1 MKIKFKRLD
10 YQEKCLNQILG
21 VFKGIYLKEPENDAQ
36 RISNPVFEIGEIK
49 DLLLENIE
57 NCYGIGKIKDTF
69 LNFSQANSYLL
80 YAQNGVFKTSFA
92 KSLTDL
98 INNKMPKDN
107 FYPNRESKI
116 EIEFNGN
123 KISKENVAV
132 FHSYDEKFSSEDS
145 VTNFMAKS
153 ELKQRYDN
161 ILSELEKEKKALLKS
176 LKSGFD
182 SVFDYEKE
190 IKTIFKNKSFYE
202 ILDNH
207 LTDIENSEEHYSFKY
222 HDIFDKLGK
231 VKDFVNEN
239 RGLIEQ
245 YFNKY
250 KELLSLSKVFK
261 HTEIGDFGTN
271 HANDL
276 KKALENDRF
285 FKANHSLMIA
295 GEEIKDYNKLSEIFE
310 EEKNKILNNESLKNS
325 FANIEKVINANKE
338 LRAFKDAISG
348 DNTLLIELLDYDSF
362 REKVLFS
369 YLKQSIQNVRS
380 LVGLYREKKPEIEE
394 IIKQANKD
402 QKEWESVIEIFNQ
415 RFLVP
420 FKVELQNQKDIL
432 LNEETAQFGFIFFD
446 DNQDVNVQ
454 KEDLQKHLSGG
465 EKRALYILQILFEI
479 EARKRSDKPQLLVFD
494 DISDSFDYKNKHA
507 IIEYLNDLQECGQ
520 FKLLVMTHNFDFYR
534 TLASRLGIPREQIKM
549 IRKNDAREIIFEN
562 GGYLKDFVKHIKDSQ
577 EDKDFFALI
586 PFVRNLIEYTSFQAD
601 KDSNYIKLTSCLHIK
616 KDTKNIQIQD
626 ISKIFDS
633 VFGTERKK
641 KKIEKDNSKLYFQ
654 AIYDIAE
661 EIYNDKDRNRI
672 ELQNK
677 IIFSMAIRL
686 KSEEWMLNK
695 LNQEFESTNN
705 QTRELYDAIK
715 KELSDD
721 EKRIIQKVLMITPEN
736 IHINS
741 FMFEPILD
749 ISLDHL
755 YTCLEK
761 VKNLN

>member
-1 MKIKFKRLD
+1 MELKI
-10 YQEKCLNQILG
+10 
-21 VFKGIYLKEPENDAQ
+21 
-36 RISNPVFEIGEIK
+36 
-49 DLLLENIE
+49 NIE
-57 NCYGIGKIKDTF
+57 NCYGIGKIKDIS
-69 LNFSQANSYLL
+69 LNFSEANSYLL

-98 INNKMPKDN
+98 INNEMPKDN

-116 EIEFNGN
+116 EIEFNGHG
-123 KISKENVAV
+123 ISKENVAV
-132 FHSYDEKFSSEDS
+132 FHSYDEKFNSEDS
-145 VTNFMAKS
+145 VTTFMAKS
-153 ELKQRYDN
+153 DLKQRYDD

-176 LKSGFD
+176 LKSGFN
-182 SVFDYEKE
+182 YEKE
-190 IKTIFKNKSFYE
+190 IETIKNEKNKNFYE
-202 ILDNH
+202 ILDTC
-207 LTDIENSEEHYSFKY
+207 LTEIENSEEHYSFKY
-222 HDIFDKLGK
+222 HDIFDKSEK
-231 VKDFVNEN
+231 VKDFVNKN
-239 RGLIEQ
+239 RDLIEQ

-261 HTEIGDFGTN
+261 HTEVGDFGTN

-295 GEEIKDYNKLSEIFE
+295 EEEIKNYNKLSEIFE
-310 EEKNKILNNESLKNS
+310 EEKNKILNNENLKNS
-325 FANIEKVINANKE
+325 FANIEKAINANKE
-338 LRAFKDAISG
+338 LKAFKDAINR
-348 DNTLLIELLDYDSF
+348 DNTLLTELLNYDSF

-369 YLKQSIQNVRS
+369 YLKQAIQNVRI
-380 LVGLYREKKPEIEE
+380 LVELYREKKPEIKE

-402 QKEWESVIEIFNQ
+402 QKEWESVIETFNQ

-420 FKVELQNQKDIL
+420 FKVKLQNQKDIL
-432 LNEETAQFGFIFFD
+432 LNKDTAQFRFIFSD
-446 DNQDVNVQ
+446 DNQDMNVQ

-479 EARKRSDKPQLLVFD
+479 EARKRSDEVQLLVFD
-494 DISDSFDYKNKHA
+494 DISDSFDYKNKYA
-507 IIEYLNDLQECGQ
+507 IIEYLKDLQECRQ

-534 TLASRLGIPREQIKM
+534 TLESRLSIPREQIKM

-562 GGYLKDFVKHIKDSQ
+562 GGYLKSFIKYIRDS
-577 EDKDFFALI
+577 ENDKDFFTLI
-586 PFVRNLIEYTSFQAD
+586 PFVRNLIEYTNFQAD
-601 KDSNYIKLTSCLHIK
+601 KDNNYIKLTSCLHMK
-616 KDTKNIQIQD
+616 EDTKNIQIQE

-641 KKIEKDNSKLYFQ
+641 KKIEDNSKLYFQ

-661 EIYNDKDRNRI
+661 EIYNDKDRNHI

-677 IIFSMAIRL
+677 IIFSIVIRL

-741 FMFEPILD
+741 FMFESILD

-755 YTCLEK
+755 YTCFEE
-761 VKNLN
+761 VKKLNKAYQ

>member
-1 MKIKFKRLD
+1 MELKII
-10 YQEKCLNQILG
+10 NM
-21 VFKGIYLKEPENDAQ
+21 
-36 RISNPVFEIGEIK
+36 
-49 DLLLENIE
+49 E
-57 NCYGIGKIKDTF
+57 NCYGIGKMREI

-98 INNKMPKDN
+98 INSEMPKDN

-123 KISKENVAV
+123 IISKENVAV

-176 LKSGFD
+176 LKSD
-182 SVFDYEKE
+182 FDYEKE
-190 IKTIFKNKSFYE
+190 IETIKNKSLYE

-231 VKDFVNEN
+231 VKGFVNEN
-239 RGLIEQ
+239 LGLIEQ
-245 YFNKY
+245 YFKKY

-261 HTEIGDFGTN
+261 HTGVGDFGTN

-348 DNTLLIELLDYDSF
+348 DNTLLIELLNYDSF

-402 QKEWESVIEIFNQ
+402 QKEWESVIKIFNQ

-432 LNEETAQFGFIFFD
+432 LNEETAQFGFIFSD
-446 DNQDVNVQ
+446 GNQDVNVQ

-479 EARKRSDKPQLLVFD
+479 EARKRSDKLQLLVFD

-534 TLASRLGIPREQIKM
+534 TLASRLNIPREQIKM
-549 IRKNDAREIIFEN
+549 IRKNDAREIIFKN
-562 GGYLKDFVKHIKDSQ
+562 GGYLKSFIECIRNSK
-577 EDKDFFALI
+577 EDKNFFALI
-586 PFVRNLIEYTSFQAD
+586 PFMRNLIEYTRPQAD
-601 KDSNYIKLTSCLHIK
+601 KDNDYIKLTSCLHMK
-616 KDTKNIQIQD
+616 KDTETIKIQD

-641 KKIEKDNSKLYFQ
+641 RNIEKDGSKLYLQ

-661 EIYNDKDRNRI
+661 EICNDENRNHI

-677 IIFSMAIRL
+677 IIFSIAIRL
-686 KSEEWMLNK
+686 KAEEWMLNK
-695 LNQEFESTNN
+695 LKQGFEPKKN
-705 QTRELYDAIK
+705 QTRELYDATK

-749 ISLDHL
+749 TSLDHL
-755 YTCLEK
+755 YTCFEE

>member
-1 MKIKFKRLD
+1 MELKI
-10 YQEKCLNQILG
+10 
-21 VFKGIYLKEPENDAQ
+21 
-36 RISNPVFEIGEIK
+36 
-49 DLLLENIE
+49 NIE
-57 NCYGIGKIKDTF
+57 NCYGIGKIQEKSLD
-69 LNFSQANSYLL
+69 FSQANSCLL
-80 YAQNGVFKTSFA
+80 YAQNGIFKTSFA

-98 INNKMPKDN
+98 INNEMPKDN
-107 FYPNRESKI
+107 FYPKRESEIK
-116 EIEFNGN
+116 IEFNGK

-145 VTNFMAKS
+145 VTTFMAKS

-161 ILSELEKEKKALLKS
+161 IFSELEKEKKALLKS
-176 LKSGFD
+176 IKSD
-182 SVFDYEKE
+182 FDYEKE
-190 IKTIFKNKSFYE
+190 IKTIFKNKNFYE
-202 ILDNH
+202 ILDTY
-207 LTDIENSEEHYSFKY
+207 LTEIENSEKHYSFEY
-222 HDIFDKLGK
+222 RDIFDRSKK
-231 VKDFVNEN
+231 VKDFVNKN
-239 RGLIEQ
+239 RVLIEQ

-285 FKANHSLMIA
+285 FKANHSLKIA
-295 GEEIKDYNKLSEIFE
+295 GEEITNYQKLSDIFE
-310 EEKNKILNNESLKNS
+310 NEKNRIVNDEKLKESFDK
-325 FANIEKVINANKE
+325 IEKAINANKE
-338 LRAFKDAISG
+338 LKAFKDAINK
-348 DNTLLIELLDYDSF
+348 DNTLLTELLDYDSF
-362 REKVLFS
+362 RKKVLFS
-369 YLKQSIQNVRS
+369 YLKQVIQNVRS
-380 LVGLYREKKPEIEE
+380 LVELYREKKPEIEE

-402 QKEWESVIEIFNQ
+402 QKEWESVIKIFNQ

-432 LNEETAQFGFIFFD
+432 LNEETAQFGFIFSD

-454 KEDLQKHLSGG
+454 KEDLQKHLSWG

-586 PFVRNLIEYTSFQAD
+586 PFVRNLIEYTRLQAS
-601 KDSNYIKLTSCLHIK
+601 KDNDYIKLTNCLHMK
-616 KDTKNIQIQD
+616 EDTKDIQIQE

-633 VFGTERKK
+633 VFGVERKK
-641 KKIEKDNSKLYFQ
+641 RNIEKDGSKLYLQ

-661 EIYNDKDRNRI
+661 EICKNENCNHI

-677 IIFSMAIRL
+677 IIFSIVIRL

-695 LNQEFESTNN
+695 LNQEFKSKRN

-755 YTCLEK
+755 YTCFEE
-761 VKNLN
+761 VKKLNKAYQ

>member
-1 MKIKFKRLD
+1 M
-10 YQEKCLNQILG
+10 
-21 VFKGIYLKEPENDAQ
+21 
-36 RISNPVFEIGEIK
+36 
-49 DLLLENIE
+49 
-57 NCYGIGKIKDTF
+57 
-69 LNFSQANSYLL
+69 
-80 YAQNGVFKTSFA
+80 
-92 KSLTDL
+92 
-98 INNKMPKDN
+98 
-107 FYPNRESKI
+107 
-116 EIEFNGN
+116 
-123 KISKENVAV
+123 
-132 FHSYDEKFSSEDS
+132 
-145 VTNFMAKS
+145 
-153 ELKQRYDN
+153 
-161 ILSELEKEKKALLKS
+161 LLKS

-182 SVFDYEKE
+182 YEKE
-190 IKTIFKNKSFYE
+190 IKTIKNKSFYE

-207 LTDIENSEEHYSFKY
+207 LTEIENSEEHYSFKY

-276 KKALENDRF
+276 KKALENGRF
-285 FKANHSLMIA
+285 FKADHSLMIA
-295 GEEIKDYNKLSEIFE
+295 GEEIKNYNRLSEIFE
-310 EEKNKILNNESLKNS
+310 EEKNKILNNEDLKNS
-325 FANIEKVINANKE
+325 FANIEKFINANKE

-348 DNTLLIELLDYDSF
+348 DNTLLIELLNYDSF
-362 REKVLFS
+362 RERVLFS

-380 LVGLYREKKPEIEE
+380 LVELYREKKSEIEK
-394 IIKQANKD
+394 IIEQANKD
-402 QKEWESVIEIFNQ
+402 QEEWESVIKIFNQ

-586 PFVRNLIEYTSFQAD
+586 PFVRNLIEYTRLQAS
-601 KDSNYIKLTSCLHIK
+601 KDNDYIKLTNCLHMK
-616 KDTKNIQIQD
+616 EDTKDIQIQE

-633 VFGTERKK
+633 VFGVERKK
-641 KKIEKDNSKLYFQ
+641 RNIEKDGSKLYLQ

-661 EIYNDKDRNRI
+661 EICKNENCNHI

-677 IIFSMAIRL
+677 IIFSIAIRL
-686 KSEEWMLNK
+686 KAEEWMLNK
-695 LNQEFESTNN
+695 LNQKFEPTKN
-705 QTRELYDAIK
+705 QTRGLYDAIK
-715 KELSDD
+715 EELSDD

-749 ISLDHL
+749 TSLDHL
-755 YTCLEK
+755 YKCFEE

>member
-1 MKIKFKRLD
+1 MT
-10 YQEKCLNQILG
+10 E
-21 VFKGIYLKEPENDAQ
+21 
-36 RISNPVFEIGEIK
+36 
-49 DLLLENIE
+49 
-57 NCYGIGKIKDTF
+57 
-69 LNFSQANSYLL
+69 
-80 YAQNGVFKTSFA
+80 
-92 KSLTDL
+92 
-98 INNKMPKDN
+98 
-107 FYPNRESKI
+107 
-116 EIEFNGN
+116 
-123 KISKENVAV
+123 
-132 FHSYDEKFSSEDS
+132 
-145 VTNFMAKS
+145 
-153 ELKQRYDN
+153 
-161 ILSELEKEKKALLKS
+161 
-176 LKSGFD
+176 
-182 SVFDYEKE
+182 
-190 IKTIFKNKSFYE
+190 
-202 ILDNH
+202 
-207 LTDIENSEEHYSFKY
+207 IENSEEHYSFKY

-239 RGLIEQ
+239 RDLIEQ

-261 HTEIGDFGTN
+261 HTEVGDFGTN

-285 FKANHSLMIA
+285 FKADHSLMIA

-310 EEKNKILNNESLKNS
+310 EEKNKILNNEDLKNS
-325 FANIEKVINANKE
+325 FANIEKFINANKE

-348 DNTLLIELLDYDSF
+348 DNTLLIELLNYDSF

-380 LVGLYREKKPEIEE
+380 LVELYREKKPEIEE
-394 IIKQANKD
+394 IIEQANKD
-402 QKEWESVIEIFNQ
+402 QKEWESVIKIFNQ

-432 LNEETAQFGFIFFD
+432 LNEETAQFGFIFSD

-549 IRKNDAREIIFEN
+549 IHKNDAREIIFEE
-562 GGYLKDFVKHIKDSQ
+562 GRYLKSFIKWIRDS
-577 EDKDFFALI
+577 EDDKDFFALI
-586 PFVRNLIEYTSFQAD
+586 PFVRNLIEYTGFQAD
-601 KDSNYIKLTSCLHIK
+601 KDNDYIKLTNCLHMK
-616 KDTKNIQIQD
+616 EDTKDIQIQE
-626 ISKIFDS
+626 ISEIFDS
-633 VFGTERKK
+633 VFGKKRNK

-677 IIFSMAIRL
+677 IILSMAIRL
-686 KSEEWMLNK
+686 KAEEWMLNK
-695 LNQEFESTNN
+695 LNQEFKSEKN
-705 QTRELYDAIK
+705 QTRELYDATK

-721 EKRIIQKVLMITPEN
+721 EKRVIQKVLMITPEN

-749 ISLDHL
+749 TPLDHL

>member
-1 MKIKFKRLD
+1 MELKI
-10 YQEKCLNQILG
+10 
-21 VFKGIYLKEPENDAQ
+21 
-36 RISNPVFEIGEIK
+36 
-49 DLLLENIE
+49 NIE
-57 NCYGIGKIKDTF
+57 NCYGIGKIKDT
-69 LNFSQANSYLL
+69 LNFSQAKSCLL

-98 INNKMPKDN
+98 INSEMPKDN

-123 KISKENVAV
+123 RISKENVAV

-145 VTNFMAKS
+145 VTTFMAKS

-161 ILSELEKEKKALLKS
+161 IFSELEKEKKVLLKS

-182 SVFDYEKE
+182 YEKE
-190 IKTIFKNKSFYE
+190 IKTIKNKSFYE

-207 LTDIENSEEHYSFKY
+207 LTEIENSEEHYSFKY

-276 KKALENDRF
+276 KKALENGRF
-285 FKANHSLMIA
+285 FKADHSLMIA
-295 GEEIKDYNKLSEIFE
+295 GEEIKNYNRLSEIFE
-310 EEKNKILNNESLKNS
+310 EEKNKILNNEDLKNS
-325 FANIEKVINANKE
+325 FANIEKFINANKE

-369 YLKQSIQNVRS
+369 YLKQSIQNVKS
-380 LVGLYREKKPEIEE
+380 LVGLYREKKSEIEK
-394 IIKQANKD
+394 IIEQANKD
-402 QKEWESVIEIFNQ
+402 QEEWESVIKIFNQ

-432 LNEETAQFGFIFFD
+432 LNKDAAQFRFIFSD

-562 GGYLKDFVKHIKDSQ
+562 GGYLKSFIECIRNSK
-577 EDKDFFALI
+577 EDKNFFALI
-586 PFVRNLIEYTSFQAD
+586 PFVRNLIEYTRPQAD
-601 KDSNYIKLTSCLHIK
+601 KDNDYIKLTNCLHMK
-616 KDTKNIQIQD
+616 KDTETIKIQD

-641 KKIEKDNSKLYFQ
+641 RNIEKDGSKLYLQ

-661 EIYNDKDRNRI
+661 EICNDENRNHI

-677 IIFSMAIRL
+677 IIFSIAIRL

-755 YTCLEK
+755 YTCFEK
-761 VKNLN
+761 VKKLNKAYQ

>member
-1 MKIKFKRLD
+1 MKL
-10 YQEKCLNQILG
+10 
-21 VFKGIYLKEPENDAQ
+21 
-36 RISNPVFEIGEIK
+36 EII
-49 DLLLENIE
+49 NIE

-69 LNFSQANSYLL
+69 LNFSQANSCLL

-98 INNKMPKDN
+98 INNEMPKDN
-107 FYPNRESKI
+107 FYPKRESKI

-132 FHSYDEKFSSEDS
+132 FHSYDEEFSSEDS
-145 VTNFMAKS
+145 VTTFMAKS
-153 ELKQRYDN
+153 DLKQRYDN
-161 ILSELEKEKKALLKS
+161 ILLELEKEKKALLKS
-176 LKSGFD
+176 LRDIASGFD
-182 SVFDYEKE
+182 YEEE
-190 IKTIFKNKSFYE
+190 IKTIKNEKNKSFYE

-207 LTDIENSEEHYSFKY
+207 LTEIESSEKHYSFKY
-222 HDIFDKLGK
+222 RDIFDRSKK
-231 VKDFVNEN
+231 VKDFVNKHHD
-239 RGLIEQ
+239 LIEQ

-250 KELLSLSKVFK
+250 QELLSQSKIFK
-261 HTEIGDFGTN
+261 HMNSGDFGTN
-271 HANDL
+271 HADDL

-295 GEEIKDYNKLSEIFE
+295 GEEIKNYNKLSEIFE
-310 EEKNKILNNESLKNS
+310 EEKNKILNNEDLKNS
-325 FANIEKVINANKE
+325 FANIEKFINANKE

-348 DNTLLIELLDYDSF
+348 DNTLLIELLNYDSF
-362 REKVLFS
+362 RKKVLFS

-380 LVGLYREKKPEIEE
+380 LVEFYREKKPEIEE
-394 IIKQANKD
+394 IIEQANKD
-402 QKEWESVIEIFNQ
+402 QKEWESVIKIFNQ

-432 LNEETAQFGFIFFD
+432 LNEETAQFRFIFSD

-494 DISDSFDYKNKHA
+494 DISDSFDYKNKHV
-507 IIEYLNDLQECGQ
+507 IIEYLKDLQECKQ

-534 TLASRLGIPREQIKM
+534 TMASRLNIPREQIKM
-549 IRKNDAREIIFEN
+549 ICKNDAREIIFEN

-641 KKIEKDNSKLYFQ
+641 KKIEKDGSKLYLQ

-661 EIYNDKDRNRI
+661 EICKNENCNHI

-677 IIFSMAIRL
+677 IIFSIAIRL
-686 KSEEWMLNK
+686 KAEEWMLNK
-695 LNQEFESTNN
+695 LNQKFEPTKN
-705 QTRELYDAIK
+705 QTRGLYNATK
-715 KELSDD
+715 EELSDD

-749 ISLDHL
+749 TSLDHL
-755 YTCLEK
+755 YTCFEEI
-761 VKNLN
+761 KNLN

>member
-1 MKIKFKRLD
+1 MELKI
-10 YQEKCLNQILG
+10 
-21 VFKGIYLKEPENDAQ
+21 
-36 RISNPVFEIGEIK
+36 
-49 DLLLENIE
+49 NIE
-57 NCYGIGKIKDTF
+57 NCYGIGKIKDIS
-69 LNFSQANSYLL
+69 LNFSEANSYLL

-98 INNKMPKDN
+98 INNEMPKDN
-107 FYPNRESKI
+107 FYPKRESKI
-116 EIEFNGN
+116 EIEFNGHG
-123 KISKENVAV
+123 ISKENVAV
-132 FHSYDEKFSSEDS
+132 FHSYDEKFNSEDS
-145 VTNFMAKS
+145 VTTFMAKS
-153 ELKQRYDN
+153 ELKQRYDD

-176 LKSGFD
+176 LKSGFN
-182 SVFDYEKE
+182 YEKE
-190 IKTIFKNKSFYE
+190 IETIKNKNFYE

-207 LTDIENSEEHYSFKY
+207 LTEIENSEEHYSFKY
-222 HDIFDKLGK
+222 HDIFDKSEK
-231 VKDFVNEN
+231 VKDFVNKN
-239 RGLIEQ
+239 RDLIEQ
-245 YFNKY
+245 YFNEY

-261 HTEIGDFGTN
+261 HTEVGDFGTN

-295 GEEIKDYNKLSEIFE
+295 EEEIKNYNKLSEIFE
-310 EEKNKILNNESLKNS
+310 EEKNKILNNENLKNS
-325 FANIEKVINANKE
+325 FANIEKAINANKE
-338 LRAFKDAISG
+338 LKAFKDAINR
-348 DNTLLIELLDYDSF
+348 DNTLLTELLNYDSF

-369 YLKQSIQNVRS
+369 YLKQAIQNVRI
-380 LVGLYREKKPEIEE
+380 LVELYREKKPEIKE
-394 IIKQANKD
+394 IIKQTNKD

-420 FKVELQNQKDIL
+420 FKVKLQNQKDIL
-432 LNEETAQFGFIFFD
+432 LNKDTAQFRFIFSD
-446 DNQDVNVQ
+446 DNQDMNVQ

-479 EARKRSDKPQLLVFD
+479 EARKRSDKTQLLVFD
-494 DISDSFDYKNKHA
+494 DISDSFDYRNKHA
-507 IIEYLNDLQECGQ
+507 IIEYLNDLQECKQ

-534 TLASRLGIPREQIKM
+534 TLASRLNIPRKQIKM

-562 GGYLKDFVKHIKDSQ
+562 GGYLKSVIKCIRDS
-577 EDKDFFALI
+577 EKDKDFFALI

-601 KDSNYIKLTSCLHIK
+601 KNDNYIKLTSCLHMK
-616 KDTKNIQIQD
+616 KDTKDIQIQD

-633 VFGTERKK
+633 VFGTGRKK
-641 KKIEKDNSKLYFQ
+641 KKIEEDNSKLYFE
-654 AIYDIAE
+654 AIYNIAE
-661 EIYNDKDRNRI
+661 KIYNDKNYNHI

-677 IIFSMAIRL
+677 IILSMAIRL
-686 KSEEWMLNK
+686 KSEKWMLNK

-721 EKRIIQKVLMITPEN
+721 EKRVIQKVLMITPEN

-755 YTCLEK
+755 YTCFEE
-761 VKNLN
+761 VKKLNKAYQ

>member
-1 MKIKFKRLD
+1 M
-10 YQEKCLNQILG
+10 
-21 VFKGIYLKEPENDAQ
+21 
-36 RISNPVFEIGEIK
+36 
-49 DLLLENIE
+49 
-57 NCYGIGKIKDTF
+57 
-69 LNFSQANSYLL
+69 
-80 YAQNGVFKTSFA
+80 
-92 KSLTDL
+92 
-98 INNKMPKDN
+98 
-107 FYPNRESKI
+107 
-116 EIEFNGN
+116 
-123 KISKENVAV
+123 
-132 FHSYDEKFSSEDS
+132 
-145 VTNFMAKS
+145 
-153 ELKQRYDN
+153 
-161 ILSELEKEKKALLKS
+161 LLKS
-176 LKSGFD
+176 LKSGFN
-182 SVFDYEKE
+182 YEKE
-190 IKTIFKNKSFYE
+190 IETIKNKNFYE

-207 LTDIENSEEHYSFKY
+207 LTEIENSEEHYSFKY
-222 HDIFDKLGK
+222 HDIFDKSEK
-231 VKDFVNEN
+231 VKDFVNKN
-239 RGLIEQ
+239 RDLIEQ
-245 YFNKY
+245 YFNIY

-261 HTEIGDFGTN
+261 HTEVGDFGTN

-285 FKANHSLMIA
+285 FKANHSLMIVE
-295 GEEIKDYNKLSEIFE
+295 EEIKNYNKLSEIFE
-310 EEKNKILNNESLKNS
+310 EEKNKILNNENLKNS
-325 FANIEKVINANKE
+325 FANVEKAINANKE
-338 LRAFKDAISG
+338 LKAFKDAINR
-348 DNTLLIELLDYDSF
+348 DNTLLTELLNYDSF

-369 YLKQSIQNVRS
+369 YLKQFIQNVRS
-380 LVGLYREKKPEIEE
+380 LVELYREKKPEIEE

-420 FKVELQNQKDIL
+420 FKVKLQNQKDIL
-432 LNEETAQFGFIFFD
+432 LNKDAAQFRFIFSD
-446 DNQDVNVQ
+446 DNQDMNVQ

-479 EARKRSDKPQLLVFD
+479 EARKRSNETQLLVFD
-494 DISDSFDYKNKHA
+494 DISDSFDYRNKYA
-507 IIEYLNDLQECGQ
+507 IIEYLNDLQECKQ

-534 TLASRLGIPREQIKM
+534 TLASRLNIPREQIKM

-562 GGYLKDFVKHIKDSQ
+562 GGYLKSVIKCIRDS
-577 EDKDFFALI
+577 EKDKDFFALI

-601 KDSNYIKLTSCLHIK
+601 KNNNYIKLTSCLHMK
-616 KDTKNIQIQD
+616 KDTKDIQIQD

-641 KKIEKDNSKLYFQ
+641 KKIEEDNSKLYFET
-654 AIYDIAE
+654 IYNIAE
-661 EIYNDKDRNRI
+661 KIYNDKNHDHI

-677 IIFSMAIRL
+677 IIFSIVIRL

-755 YTCLEK
+755 YTCFEE

>member
-1 MKIKFKRLD
+1 MK
-10 YQEKCLNQILG
+10 
-21 VFKGIYLKEPENDAQ
+21 
-36 RISNPVFEIGEIK
+36 EI
-49 DLLLENIE
+49 
-57 NCYGIGKIKDTF
+57 

-98 INNKMPKDN
+98 INNEMPKDN

-116 EIEFNGN
+116 EIEFNGDR
-123 KISKENVAV
+123 ISKENVAV

-161 ILSELEKEKKALLKS
+161 IFSELEKEKKALLKS

-182 SVFDYEKE
+182 YEKE
-190 IKTIFKNKSFYE
+190 IETIKNKSFYE

-207 LTDIENSEEHYSFKY
+207 LTEIENSKEHYSFEY

-231 VKDFVNEN
+231 VKDFVNKN
-239 RGLIEQ
+239 RNLIEQ

-250 KELLSLSKVFK
+250 KELLSLSKIFK
-261 HTEIGDFGTN
+261 HTEVGDFGTN

-295 GEEIKDYNKLSEIFE
+295 GEKIKNYNKLSEIFE
-310 EEKNKILNNESLKNS
+310 EEKNKILNNEDLKNS

-348 DNTLLIELLDYDSF
+348 DNTLLIELLNYNSF

-369 YLKQSIQNVRS
+369 YLKQSIQNVKS
-380 LVGLYREKKPEIEE
+380 LVELYREKKSEIEK
-394 IIKQANKD
+394 IIEQANKD
-402 QKEWESVIEIFNQ
+402 QKEWESVIKIFNQ

-432 LNEETAQFGFIFFD
+432 LNEETAQFGFIFSD
-446 DNQDVNVQ
+446 GNQDVNVQ

-479 EARKRSDKPQLLVFD
+479 EARKRSNETQLLVFD
-494 DISDSFDYKNKHA
+494 DISDSFDYRNKYA

-534 TLASRLGIPREQIKM
+534 TLASRLNIPREQIKM
-549 IRKNDAREIIFEN
+549 IRKNDSREIIFKN
-562 GGYLKDFVKHIKDSQ
+562 GGYLKSFIECIRNSK
-577 EDKDFFALI
+577 EDKNFFTLI
-586 PFVRNLIEYTSFQAD
+586 PFVRNLIEYTRPQAD
-601 KDSNYIKLTSCLHIK
+601 KDNDYIKLTSCLHMK

-641 KKIEKDNSKLYFQ
+641 RNIEKDNSKLYLQ

-661 EIYNDKDRNRI
+661 EICKNENCNHI

-677 IIFSMAIRL
+677 IIFSIAIRL
-686 KSEEWMLNK
+686 KAEEWMLNK
-695 LNQEFESTNN
+695 LNQEFKPKKN
-705 QTRELYDAIK
+705 QTRELYDATK

-749 ISLDHL
+749 TSLDHL
-755 YTCLEK
+755 YTCFEE

>member
-1 MKIKFKRLD
+1 MELKI
-10 YQEKCLNQILG
+10 
-21 VFKGIYLKEPENDAQ
+21 
-36 RISNPVFEIGEIK
+36 
-49 DLLLENIE
+49 NIE
-57 NCYGIGKIKDTF
+57 NCYGIGKIKDIS
-69 LNFSQANSYLL
+69 LNFSEANSYLL

-98 INNKMPKDN
+98 INNEMPKDN
-107 FYPNRESKI
+107 FYPKRESKI
-116 EIEFNGN
+116 EIEFNGHG
-123 KISKENVAV
+123 ISKENVAV

-145 VTNFMAKS
+145 VTTFMAKS

-161 ILSELEKEKKALLKS
+161 ILSELEEKKKALLKS
-176 LKSGFD
+176 LKSGFN
-182 SVFDYEKE
+182 YEKE
-190 IKTIFKNKSFYE
+190 IETIKNKSFYE
-202 ILDNH
+202 ILNNH
-207 LTDIENSEEHYSFKY
+207 LTEIENSEEHYFFKY

-231 VKDFVNEN
+231 VKDFVNKH
-239 RGLIEQ
+239 RDLIEQ

-250 KELLSLSKVFK
+250 KELLSISKIFK
-261 HTEIGDFGTN
+261 HTEVGDFGTN

-295 GEEIKDYNKLSEIFE
+295 GEQIKDYNKLSEIFE
-310 EEKNKILNNESLKNS
+310 EEKNKILNNENLKNS
-325 FANIEKVINANKE
+325 FANVEKAINANKE
-338 LRAFKDAISG
+338 LKAFKDAINR
-348 DNTLLIELLDYDSF
+348 DNTLLTELLNYDSF

-369 YLKQSIQNVRS
+369 YLKQFIQNVRS
-380 LVGLYREKKPEIEE
+380 LVELYREKKPEIEE

-420 FKVELQNQKDIL
+420 FKVKLQNQKDIL
-432 LNEETAQFGFIFFD
+432 LNKDAAQFRFIFSD
-446 DNQDVNVQ
+446 DNQDMNVQ
-454 KEDLQKHLSGG
+454 KEDLQKHLSTG

-479 EARKRSDKPQLLVFD
+479 EARKRSNETQLLVFD
-494 DISDSFDYKNKHA
+494 DISDSFDYRNKYA
-507 IIEYLNDLQECGQ
+507 IIEYLNDLQECKQ
-520 FKLLVMTHNFDFYR
+520 FKLLAMTHNFDFYR
-534 TLASRLGIPREQIKM
+534 TLASRLNIPREQIKM
-549 IRKNDAREIIFEN
+549 IRKKNDAREIIFEN
-562 GGYLKDFVKHIKDSQ
+562 GGYLNSVIKCIRDS
-577 EDKDFFALI
+577 EKDKDFFTLI

-601 KDSNYIKLTSCLHIK
+601 KNNNYIKLTSCLHMK
-616 KDTKNIQIQD
+616 KDTKDIQIQD

-641 KKIEKDNSKLYFQ
+641 KKIEEDNSKLYFET
-654 AIYDIAE
+654 IYNIAE
-661 EIYNDKDRNRI
+661 KIYNDKNHDHI

-677 IIFSMAIRL
+677 IIFSIAIRL

-755 YTCLEK
+755 YTCLEE

>member
-1 MKIKFKRLD
+1 MGLKI
-10 YQEKCLNQILG
+10 I
-21 VFKGIYLKEPENDAQ
+21 
-36 RISNPVFEIGEIK
+36 
-49 DLLLENIE
+49 NIE
-57 NCYGIGKIKDTF
+57 NCYGIGKIQKTSLD
-69 LNFSQANSYLL
+69 FSKSNSYLL

-98 INNKMPKDN
+98 INNEMPKDN
-107 FYPNRESKI
+107 FYPNRESEIK
-116 EIEFNGN
+116 IEFNGK

-145 VTNFMAKS
+145 VTTFMAKS

-176 LKSGFD
+176 LKSGFN
-182 SVFDYEKE
+182 YEKE
-190 IKTIFKNKSFYE
+190 IETIKNKNFYE

-207 LTDIENSEEHYSFKY
+207 LTEIENSEEHYSFKY
-222 HDIFDKLGK
+222 HDIFDKSEK
-231 VKDFVNEN
+231 VKDFVNKN
-239 RGLIEQ
+239 RDLIEQ

-261 HTEIGDFGTN
+261 HTEVGDFGTN

-295 GEEIKDYNKLSEIFE
+295 EEEIKNYNKLSEIFE
-310 EEKNKILNNESLKNS
+310 EEKNKILNNENLKNS
-325 FANIEKVINANKE
+325 FVNIEKAINANKE
-338 LRAFKDAISG
+338 LKAFKDAINR
-348 DNTLLIELLDYDSF
+348 DNTLLTELLNYDSF

-369 YLKQSIQNVRS
+369 YLKQAIQNVRI
-380 LVGLYREKKPEIEE
+380 LVELYREKKPEIEE

-420 FKVELQNQKDIL
+420 FKVKLQNQKDIL
-432 LNEETAQFGFIFFD
+432 LNKDAAQFRFIFSD
-446 DNQDVNVQ
+446 DNQDMNVQ

-479 EARKRSDKPQLLVFD
+479 EARKRSDKTQLLVFD
-494 DISDSFDYKNKHA
+494 DISDSFDYRNKHA
-507 IIEYLNDLQECGQ
+507 IIEYLNDLQECEQ

-534 TLASRLGIPREQIKM
+534 TLASRLDIPRKQIKM
-549 IRKNDAREIIFEN
+549 IRKNDAREITFES
-562 GGYLKDFVKHIKDSQ
+562 GGYLKSVIKCIRDS
-577 EDKDFFALI
+577 EKDKDFFALI

-601 KDSNYIKLTSCLHIK
+601 KNDNYIKLTSCLHMK
-616 KDTKNIQIQD
+616 KDTKDIQIQD

-641 KKIEKDNSKLYFQ
+641 KKIEEDNSKLYFET
-654 AIYDIAE
+654 IYNIAE
-661 EIYNDKDRNRI
+661 KIYNDKNYNNI

-677 IIFSMAIRL
+677 IIFSIVIRL

-721 EKRIIQKVLMITPEN
+721 EKRIIQKVLMITPKN

-755 YTCLEK
+755 YTCFEE
-761 VKNLN
+761 VKKLNKAYQ

>member
-1 MKIKFKRLD
+1 
-10 YQEKCLNQILG
+10 
-21 VFKGIYLKEPENDAQ
+21 
-36 RISNPVFEIGEIK
+36 
-49 DLLLENIE
+49 
-57 NCYGIGKIKDTF
+57 
-69 LNFSQANSYLL
+69 
-80 YAQNGVFKTSFA
+80 
-92 KSLTDL
+92 
-98 INNKMPKDN
+98 
-107 FYPNRESKI
+107 
-116 EIEFNGN
+116 
-123 KISKENVAV
+123 
-132 FHSYDEKFSSEDS
+132 
-145 VTNFMAKS
+145 
-153 ELKQRYDN
+153 
-161 ILSELEKEKKALLKS
+161 
-176 LKSGFD
+176 
-182 SVFDYEKE
+182 
-190 IKTIFKNKSFYE
+190 
-202 ILDNH
+202 
-207 LTDIENSEEHYSFKY
+207 
-222 HDIFDKLGK
+222 
-231 VKDFVNEN
+231 
-239 RGLIEQ
+239 
-245 YFNKY
+245 
-250 KELLSLSKVFK
+250 
-261 HTEIGDFGTN
+261 
-271 HANDL
+271 
-276 KKALENDRF
+276 
-285 FKANHSLMIA
+285 MIA

-369 YLKQSIQNVRS
+369 YLKQSIQNVKS
-380 LVGLYREKKPEIEE
+380 LVEHYREKKSEIEK
-394 IIKQANKD
+394 IIEQANKD

-415 RFLVP
+415 RFLVS

-432 LNEETAQFGFIFFD
+432 LNKDAAQFRFIFSD

-454 KEDLQKHLSGG
+454 KEDLQKHLSGRG
-465 EKRALYILQILFEI
+465 KRALYILQILFEI
-479 EARKRSDKPQLLVFD
+479 EARKRSNETQLLVFD
-494 DISDSFDYKNKHA
+494 DISDSFDYRNKYA

-601 KDSNYIKLTSCLHIK
+601 KNDNYIKLTNCLHMK
-616 KDTKNIQIQD
+616 KDTETIKIQD

-641 KKIEKDNSKLYFQ
+641 RNIEKDNSKLYLQ

-661 EIYNDKDRNRI
+661 EICKNENCNHI

-677 IIFSMAIRL
+677 IIFSIAIRL
-686 KSEEWMLNK
+686 KAEEWMLNK
-695 LNQEFESTNN
+695 LNKKFEPKKN
-705 QTRELYDAIK
+705 QTRGLYDATK
-715 KELSDD
+715 KGLSDD

-749 ISLDHL
+749 TSLDHL
-755 YTCLEK
+755 YTCFEEI
-761 VKNLN
+761 KNLN

>member
-1 MKIKFKRLD
+1 MELKI
-10 YQEKCLNQILG
+10 I
-21 VFKGIYLKEPENDAQ
+21 
-36 RISNPVFEIGEIK
+36 
-49 DLLLENIE
+49 NIE

-69 LNFSQANSYLL
+69 LNFSQANSCLL

-98 INNKMPKDN
+98 INSEMPKDN
-107 FYPNRESKI
+107 FYPKRESKI
-116 EIEFNGN
+116 EIEFNGHG
-123 KISKENVAV
+123 ISKENVAV

-145 VTNFMAKS
+145 VTTFMAKS
-153 ELKQRYDN
+153 ELKQQYDN

-176 LKSGFD
+176 LKSDFN
-182 SVFDYEKE
+182 YEKE
-190 IKTIFKNKSFYE
+190 IKTIFKNENFYE

-207 LTDIENSEEHYSFKY
+207 LTEIENSEEHYSFKY
-222 HDIFDKLGK
+222 HDIFDKSEK
-231 VKDFVNEN
+231 VKDFVNKN
-239 RGLIEQ
+239 RVLIEQ

-285 FKANHSLMIA
+285 FKADHSLMIA

-369 YLKQSIQNVRS
+369 YLKQSIQNVKS
-380 LVGLYREKKPEIEE
+380 LVELYREKKSEIEK
-394 IIKQANKD
+394 IIEQANKD
-402 QKEWESVIEIFNQ
+402 QKEWESIIKIFNQ

-432 LNEETAQFGFIFFD
+432 LNKDAAQFRFIFSD

-479 EARKRSDKPQLLVFD
+479 EARKRSNETQLLVFD
-494 DISDSFDYKNKHA
+494 DISDSFDYRNKHA
-507 IIEYLNDLQECGQ
+507 IIEYLNDLQECRQ

-534 TLASRLGIPREQIKM
+534 TLASRLGIPREQIKI

-562 GGYLKDFVKHIKDSQ
+562 GGYLKSVIKCIRDSK

-586 PFVRNLIEYTSFQAD
+586 LFVRNLIEYTSFQAD
-601 KDSNYIKLTSCLHIK
+601 KNNNYIKLTSCLHMK
-616 KDTKNIQIQD
+616 KDTKDIQIQD

-641 KKIEKDNSKLYFQ
+641 KKIEEDNSKLYFET
-654 AIYDIAE
+654 IYNTAE
-661 EIYNDKDRNRI
+661 KIYNDKNRNHI

-677 IIFSMAIRL
+677 IIFSIAIRL

-755 YTCLEK
+755 YTCFEE
-761 VKNLN
+761 VKKLNKAYQ

>member
-1 MKIKFKRLD
+1 MGLKII
-10 YQEKCLNQILG
+10 NM
-21 VFKGIYLKEPENDAQ
+21 
-36 RISNPVFEIGEIK
+36 
-49 DLLLENIE
+49 E
-57 NCYGIGKIKDTF
+57 NCYGIGKMKEI

-98 INNKMPKDN
+98 INSEMPKDN
-107 FYPNRESKI
+107 FYPNRRSKI
-116 EIEFNGN
+116 EIEFNGE
-123 KISKENVAV
+123 KILKENVAV
-132 FHSYDEKFSSEDS
+132 FHSYDEEFSSEDS
-145 VTNFMAKS
+145 VTTFMAKS
-153 ELKQRYDN
+153 DLKQQYDN
-161 ILSELEKEKKALLKS
+161 ILSELEKEKKVLLES
-176 LKSGFD
+176 LKDIASG
-182 SVFDYEKE
+182 FDYEKE
-190 IKTIFKNKSFYE
+190 IKTIKNEKNKNFYE
-202 ILDNH
+202 ILDTY
-207 LTDIENSEEHYSFKY
+207 LTEIESSEKHYSFEY
-222 HDIFDKLGK
+222 RDIFDKLGK

-239 RGLIEQ
+239 RDLIEQ

-250 KELLSLSKVFK
+250 KELFYLSKVFK
-261 HTEIGDFGTN
+261 HTEVGDFGTN

-276 KKALENDRF
+276 KKALENNRF
-285 FKANHSLMIA
+285 FKADHSLMIA

-348 DNTLLIELLDYDSF
+348 DNTLLIELLNYDSF
-362 REKVLFS
+362 RVKVLFS
-369 YLKQSIQNVRS
+369 YLKQSIQNVKS
-380 LVGLYREKKPEIEE
+380 LVELYREKKSEIEK

-402 QKEWESVIEIFNQ
+402 QKEWESVIKIFNQ

-432 LNEETAQFGFIFFD
+432 LNKDAAQLRFIFSD

-479 EARKRSDKPQLLVFD
+479 EARKRSNETQLLVFD
-494 DISDSFDYKNKHA
+494 DISDSFDYRNKYA

-534 TLASRLGIPREQIKM
+534 TLASRLNIPREQIKM
-549 IRKNDAREIIFEN
+549 IRKNDAREIIFKN
-562 GGYLKDFVKHIKDSQ
+562 GGYLKSFIECIRNSK
-577 EDKDFFALI
+577 EDKNFFALI
-586 PFVRNLIEYTSFQAD
+586 PFVRNLIEYTRPQAD
-601 KDSNYIKLTSCLHIK
+601 KDNDYIKLTSCLHMK

-641 KKIEKDNSKLYFQ
+641 KKIEKDNSKLYHQ

-661 EIYNDKDRNRI
+661 EIYNDKNCNHI

-677 IIFSMAIRL
+677 IIFSIAIRL
-686 KSEEWMLNK
+686 KAEEWMLNK
-695 LNQEFESTNN
+695 LNQEFKPKKN
-705 QTRELYDAIK
+705 QTRELYNATK

-749 ISLDHL
+749 TSLDHL
-755 YTCLEK
+755 YTCFEE

>member
-1 MKIKFKRLD
+1 MELKII
-10 YQEKCLNQILG
+10 NM
-21 VFKGIYLKEPENDAQ
+21 
-36 RISNPVFEIGEIK
+36 
-49 DLLLENIE
+49 E
-57 NCYGIGKIKDTF
+57 NCYGIGKMKEV

-98 INNKMPKDN
+98 INSEMPKDN

-123 KISKENVAV
+123 KISKENVVV

-161 ILSELEKEKKALLKS
+161 ILSELEKEKKTLLKS

-239 RGLIEQ
+239 RDLIEQ

-276 KKALENDRF
+276 KKALENGRF

-310 EEKNKILNNESLKNS
+310 EEKNKILNNEDLKNS
-325 FANIEKVINANKE
+325 FANIEKFINANKE
-338 LRAFKDAISG
+338 LRAFKDTISG
-348 DNTLLIELLDYDSF
+348 DNTLLIELLNYDSF

-402 QKEWESVIEIFNQ
+402 QKEWESVIKIFNQ

-432 LNEETAQFGFIFFD
+432 LNEETAQFGFIFSD
-446 DNQDVNVQ
+446 GNQDVNVQ

-479 EARKRSDKPQLLVFD
+479 EARKRSDKLQLLVFD

-586 PFVRNLIEYTSFQAD
+586 PFVRNLIEYTRPQAD
-601 KDSNYIKLTSCLHIK
+601 KDNDYIKLTNCLHMK
-616 KDTKNIQIQD
+616 KDTETIKIQD

-641 KKIEKDNSKLYFQ
+641 RNIEKDGSKLYLQ

-661 EIYNDKDRNRI
+661 EICNDENRNHI

-677 IIFSMAIRL
+677 IIFSIAIRL
-686 KSEEWMLNK
+686 KAEEWMLNK
-695 LNQEFESTNN
+695 LKQGFEPKKN
-705 QTRELYDAIK
+705 QTRGLYDATK
-715 KELSDD
+715 KGLSDD

-749 ISLDHL
+749 TSLDHL
-755 YTCLEK
+755 YTCFEE

>member
-1 MKIKFKRLD
+1 MGLKI
-10 YQEKCLNQILG
+10 
-21 VFKGIYLKEPENDAQ
+21 
-36 RISNPVFEIGEIK
+36 
-49 DLLLENIE
+49 NIE
-57 NCYGIGKIKDTF
+57 NCYGIGKIKDIS
-69 LNFSQANSYLL
+69 LNFSEANSYLL

-98 INNKMPKDN
+98 INNEMPKDN
-107 FYPNRESKI
+107 FYPKRESKI
-116 EIEFNGN
+116 KIEFNGHG
-123 KISKENVAV
+123 ISKENVAV
-132 FHSYDEKFSSEDS
+132 FHSYDEKFNSEDS
-145 VTNFMAKS
+145 VTTFMAKS

-161 ILSELEKEKKALLKS
+161 ILSELEEKKKALLKS
-176 LKSGFD
+176 LKSGFN
-182 SVFDYEKE
+182 YEKE
-190 IKTIFKNKSFYE
+190 IETIKNKNFYE

-207 LTDIENSEEHYSFKY
+207 LTEIENSEEHYSFKY
-222 HDIFDKLGK
+222 HDIFDKSEK
-231 VKDFVNEN
+231 VKDFVNKN
-239 RGLIEQ
+239 RDLIEQ
-245 YFNKY
+245 YFNIY
-250 KELLSLSKVFK
+250 KELLSLSKIFK
-261 HTEIGDFGTN
+261 HTEVGDFGTN

-295 GEEIKDYNKLSEIFE
+295 EEEIKNYNKLSEIFE
-310 EEKNKILNNESLKNS
+310 EEKNKILNNENLKNS
-325 FANIEKVINANKE
+325 FANVEKAINANKE
-338 LRAFKDAISG
+338 LKAFKDAINS
-348 DNTLLIELLDYDSF
+348 DNTLLTELLNYDSF

-369 YLKQSIQNVRS
+369 YLKQFIQNVRS
-380 LVGLYREKKPEIEE
+380 LVELYREKKPEIEE

-420 FKVELQNQKDIL
+420 FKVKLQNQKDIL
-432 LNEETAQFGFIFFD
+432 LNKDAAQFRFIFSD
-446 DNQDVNVQ
+446 DNQDMNVQ

-479 EARKRSDKPQLLVFD
+479 EARKRSNETQLLVFD
-494 DISDSFDYKNKHA
+494 DISDSFDYRNKYA
-507 IIEYLNDLQECGQ
+507 IIEYLNDLQECKQ

-534 TLASRLGIPREQIKM
+534 TLASRLNIPREQIKM

-562 GGYLKDFVKHIKDSQ
+562 GGYLKSVIKCIRNS
-577 EDKDFFALI
+577 EKDKDFFALI

-601 KDSNYIKLTSCLHIK
+601 KNNNYIKLTSCLHMK
-616 KDTKNIQIQD
+616 KDTKDIQIQD

-641 KKIEKDNSKLYFQ
+641 KKIEEDNSKLYFET
-654 AIYDIAE
+654 IYNIAE
-661 EIYNDKDRNRI
+661 KIYNDKNHDHI

-677 IIFSMAIRL
+677 IIFSTVIRL

-755 YTCLEK
+755 YTCLEE

>member
-1 MKIKFKRLD
+1 MELKI
-10 YQEKCLNQILG
+10 
-21 VFKGIYLKEPENDAQ
+21 
-36 RISNPVFEIGEIK
+36 
-49 DLLLENIE
+49 NIE
-57 NCYGIGKIKDTF
+57 NCYGIGKIKDT
-69 LNFSQANSYLL
+69 LNFSQAKSCLL

-145 VTNFMAKS
+145 VTTFMAES
-153 ELKQRYDN
+153 DLKQRYDN
-161 ILSELEKEKKALLKS
+161 IFSELEKEKKVLLKS

-182 SVFDYEKE
+182 YEKE
-190 IKTIFKNKSFYE
+190 IKTIKNKSFYE

-207 LTDIENSEEHYSFKY
+207 LTEIENSEEHYSFKY

-276 KKALENDRF
+276 KKALENGRF
-285 FKANHSLMIA
+285 FKADHSLMIA
-295 GEEIKDYNKLSEIFE
+295 GEEIKNYNRLSEIFE
-310 EEKNKILNNESLKNS
+310 EEKNKILNNEDLKNS
-325 FANIEKVINANKE
+325 FANIEKFINANKE

-348 DNTLLIELLDYDSF
+348 DNTLLIELLNYDSF
-362 REKVLFS
+362 RERVLFS

-380 LVGLYREKKPEIEE
+380 LVELYREKKSEIEK
-394 IIKQANKD
+394 IIEQANKD
-402 QKEWESVIEIFNQ
+402 QKEWESVIKIFNQ

-479 EARKRSDKPQLLVFD
+479 EARKRSDKLQLLVFD

-586 PFVRNLIEYTSFQAD
+586 PFVRNLIEYTRPQAD
-601 KDSNYIKLTSCLHIK
+601 KDNDYIKLTNCLHMK
-616 KDTKNIQIQD
+616 KDTETIKIQD

-641 KKIEKDNSKLYFQ
+641 RKIEEDNSKLYFET
-654 AIYDIAE
+654 IYNIAE
-661 EIYNDKDRNRI
+661 EICKNENCNHI

-677 IIFSMAIRL
+677 IIFSIAIRL
-686 KSEEWMLNK
+686 KAEEWMLNK

-755 YTCLEK
+755 YTCFEE
-761 VKNLN
+761 VKKLNKAYQ

>member
-1 MKIKFKRLD
+1 MELKI
-10 YQEKCLNQILG
+10 
-21 VFKGIYLKEPENDAQ
+21 
-36 RISNPVFEIGEIK
+36 
-49 DLLLENIE
+49 NIE
-57 NCYGIGKIKDTF
+57 NCYGIGKIKDIS
-69 LNFSQANSYLL
+69 LNFSEANSYLL

-98 INNKMPKDN
+98 INNEMPKDN
-107 FYPNRESKI
+107 FYPKRESKI
-116 EIEFNGN
+116 EIEFNGHG
-123 KISKENVAV
+123 ISKENVAV
-132 FHSYDEKFSSEDS
+132 FHSYDEKFNSEDR
-145 VTNFMAKS
+145 VTTFMAKS
-153 ELKQRYDN
+153 ELKQRYDD

-176 LKSGFD
+176 LKSGFN
-182 SVFDYEKE
+182 YEKE
-190 IKTIFKNKSFYE
+190 IETIKNKNFYE

-207 LTDIENSEEHYSFKY
+207 LTEIENSEEHYSFKY
-222 HDIFDKLGK
+222 HDIFDKSEK
-231 VKDFVNEN
+231 VKDFVNKN
-239 RGLIEQ
+239 RDLIEQ
-245 YFNKY
+245 YFNEY

-261 HTEIGDFGTN
+261 HTEVGDFGTN

-295 GEEIKDYNKLSEIFE
+295 EEEIKNYNKLSEIFE
-310 EEKNKILNNESLKNS
+310 EEKNKILNNENLKNS
-325 FANIEKVINANKE
+325 FANIEKAINANKE
-338 LRAFKDAISG
+338 LKAFKDAINR
-348 DNTLLIELLDYDSF
+348 DNTLLTELLNYDSF

-369 YLKQSIQNVRS
+369 YLKQAIQNVRI
-380 LVGLYREKKPEIEE
+380 LVELYREKKPEIKE

-402 QKEWESVIEIFNQ
+402 QKEWESVIETFNQ

-420 FKVELQNQKDIL
+420 FKVKLQNQKDIL
-432 LNEETAQFGFIFFD
+432 LNKDTAQFRFIFSD
-446 DNQDVNVQ
+446 DNQDMNVQ

-479 EARKRSDKPQLLVFD
+479 EARKRSDEVQLLVFD
-494 DISDSFDYKNKHA
+494 DISDSFDYKNKYA
-507 IIEYLNDLQECGQ
+507 IIEYLNDLQECEQ

-534 TLASRLGIPREQIKM
+534 TLASRLNIPRKQIKM

-562 GGYLKDFVKHIKDSQ
+562 GGYLKSVIKCIRDS
-577 EDKDFFALI
+577 EKDKDFFALI

-601 KDSNYIKLTSCLHIK
+601 KNNNYIKLTSCSHMK
-616 KDTKNIQIQD
+616 KDTKDIQIQD

-633 VFGTERKK
+633 VFGTGRKK
-641 KKIEKDNSKLYFQ
+641 KKIEEDNSKLYFQ

-677 IIFSMAIRL
+677 IILSMAIRL
-686 KSEEWMLNK
+686 KAEEWMLNK
-695 LNQEFESTNN
+695 LNQEFKSEKN
-705 QTRELYDAIK
+705 QTRELYDATK
-715 KELSDD
+715 KELFDD
-721 EKRIIQKVLMITPEN
+721 EKRVIQKVLMITPEN

-749 ISLDHL
+749 TPLDHL

>member
-1 MKIKFKRLD
+1 MVLKI
-10 YQEKCLNQILG
+10 
-21 VFKGIYLKEPENDAQ
+21 
-36 RISNPVFEIGEIK
+36 
-49 DLLLENIE
+49 NIE
-57 NCYGIGKIKDTF
+57 NCYGIGKIKDIS
-69 LNFSQANSYLL
+69 LNFSEANSYLL

-107 FYPNRESKI
+107 FYPKRESKI
-116 EIEFNGN
+116 EIEFNGHG
-123 KISKENVAV
+123 ISKENVAV
-132 FHSYDEKFSSEDS
+132 FHSYDEEFSSEDS
-145 VTNFMAKS
+145 VTTFMAKS

-161 ILSELEKEKKALLKS
+161 ILSELEKEKKVLLKS
-176 LKSGFD
+176 LKDIASG
-182 SVFDYEKE
+182 FDYEKE
-190 IKTIFKNKSFYE
+190 IKTIKNEKNKNFYE
-202 ILDNH
+202 ILDTY
-207 LTDIENSEEHYSFKY
+207 LTEIESSEKHYFFEY
-222 HDIFDKLGK
+222 RDIFDRSKK
-231 VKDFVNEN
+231 VKDFVNEHRN
-239 RGLIEQ
+239 LIEQ

-250 KELLSLSKVFK
+250 QELLSQSEIFK
-261 HTEIGDFGTN
+261 HMDGGDFGTN
-271 HANDL
+271 HADDL
-276 KKALENDRF
+276 KKALENNRF
-285 FKANHSLMIA
+285 FKANHSLKIA
-295 GEEIKDYNKLSEIFE
+295 GEEITNYQKLSDIFE
-310 EEKNKILNNESLKNS
+310 NEKNRIVNDEKLKESFDK
-325 FANIEKVINANKE
+325 IEKVINANKE
-338 LRAFKDAISG
+338 LKAFKDSINK
-348 DNTLLIELLDYDSF
+348 DNTLLTELLDYDSF
-362 REKVLFS
+362 RKKVLFS
-369 YLKQSIQNVRS
+369 YLKQVIQNVKS
-380 LVGLYREKKPEIEE
+380 LVNLYREKKPKIEE
-394 IIKQANKD
+394 IIKQASKD

-415 RFLVP
+415 RFFVP

-432 LNEETAQFGFIFFD
+432 LNKDTAQFRFIFSD
-446 DNQDVNVQ
+446 NNQDMNVQ

-479 EARKRSDKPQLLVFD
+479 ETRKRSDEVQLLVFD
-494 DISDSFDYKNKHA
+494 DISDSFDYRNKYA
-507 IIEYLNDLQECGQ
+507 IIEYLKDLQECEQ

-534 TLASRLGIPREQIKM
+534 TLESRLSIPREQIKM

-562 GGYLKDFVKHIKDSQ
+562 GGYLKSVIKCIRDS
-577 EDKDFFALI
+577 EDDKDFFTLI

-626 ISKIFDS
+626 ISEIFDS

-661 EIYNDKDRNRI
+661 EIYNDKNRNHI

-677 IIFSMAIRL
+677 IIFSIAIRL
-686 KSEEWMLNK
+686 KAEEWMLNK
-695 LNQEFESTNN
+695 LNLNKLNQEFKSEKN
-705 QTRELYDAIK
+705 QTRELYDATK

-749 ISLDHL
+749 ILLDHL

>member
-1 MKIKFKRLD
+1 MK
-10 YQEKCLNQILG
+10 
-21 VFKGIYLKEPENDAQ
+21 
-36 RISNPVFEIGEIK
+36 EI
-49 DLLLENIE
+49 
-57 NCYGIGKIKDTF
+57 

-98 INNKMPKDN
+98 INSEMPKDN

-123 KISKENVAV
+123 IISKENVAV

-207 LTDIENSEEHYSFKY
+207 LTDIENSEEYYSFKY

-239 RGLIEQ
+239 RDLIEQ

-261 HTEIGDFGTN
+261 HTEVGDFGTN

-276 KKALENDRF
+276 KKALENNRF
-285 FKANHSLMIA
+285 FKANHSLKIA
-295 GEEIKDYNKLSEIFE
+295 GEEITNYQKLSDIFE
-310 EEKNKILNNESLKNS
+310 NEKNRILNNEELKES
-325 FANIEKVINANKE
+325 FDKIEKVINANKE

-348 DNTLLIELLDYDSF
+348 DNTLLIELLNYDSF
-362 REKVLFS
+362 RKKVLFS
-369 YLKQSIQNVRS
+369 YLKQVIQNVKS
-380 LVGLYREKKPEIEE
+380 LVNLYREKKPKIEE
-394 IIKQANKD
+394 IIKKANKD
-402 QKEWESVIEIFNQ
+402 QKEWESVIKIFNQ

-432 LNEETAQFGFIFFD
+432 LNKDTAQFRFIFSD
-446 DNQDVNVQ
+446 DNQDMNVQ

-479 EARKRSDKPQLLVFD
+479 EARKRSNETQLLVFD
-494 DISDSFDYKNKHA
+494 DISDSFDYRNKYA

-534 TLASRLGIPREQIKM
+534 TLASRLNIPREQIKM
-549 IRKNDAREIIFEN
+549 IRKNDAREIIFKN
-562 GGYLKDFVKHIKDSQ
+562 GGYLKSFIECIRNSK
-577 EDKDFFALI
+577 EDKNFFALI
-586 PFVRNLIEYTSFQAD
+586 PFVRNLIEYTRSQAD
-601 KDSNYIKLTSCLHIK
+601 KDNDYIKLTSCLHMK

-641 KKIEKDNSKLYFQ
+641 KKIEKDNSKLYHQ

-661 EIYNDKDRNRI
+661 EIYNDKNCNHI
-672 ELQNK
+672 ELQ
-677 IIFSMAIRL
+677 
-686 KSEEWMLNK
+686 
-695 LNQEFESTNN
+695 
-705 QTRELYDAIK
+705 K
-715 KELSDD
+715 K
-721 EKRIIQKVLMITPEN
+721 
-736 IHINS
+736 
-741 FMFEPILD
+741 
-749 ISLDHL
+749 
-755 YTCLEK
+755 
-761 VKNLN
+761 

>member
-1 MKIKFKRLD
+1 MGLKI
-10 YQEKCLNQILG
+10 
-21 VFKGIYLKEPENDAQ
+21 
-36 RISNPVFEIGEIK
+36 
-49 DLLLENIE
+49 NIE
-57 NCYGIGKIKDTF
+57 NCYGIGKIKDIS
-69 LNFSQANSYLL
+69 LNFSEANSYLL

-98 INNKMPKDN
+98 INNEMPKDN
-107 FYPNRESKI
+107 FYPKRESKI
-116 EIEFNGN
+116 EIEFNGHG
-123 KISKENVAV
+123 ISKENVAV
-132 FHSYDEKFSSEDS
+132 FHSYDEKFNSEDS
-145 VTNFMAKS
+145 VTTFMAKS

-161 ILSELEKEKKALLKS
+161 ILSELEEKKKVLLKS
-176 LKSGFD
+176 LKSGFN
-182 SVFDYEKE
+182 YEKE
-190 IKTIFKNKSFYE
+190 IETIKNKNFYE

-207 LTDIENSEEHYSFKY
+207 LTEIENSEEHYSFKY
-222 HDIFDKLGK
+222 HDIFDKSEK
-231 VKDFVNEN
+231 VKDFVNKN
-239 RGLIEQ
+239 RDLIEQ
-245 YFNKY
+245 YFNIY

-261 HTEIGDFGTN
+261 HTEVGDFGTN

-295 GEEIKDYNKLSEIFE
+295 EEEIKNYNKLSEIFE
-310 EEKNKILNNESLKNS
+310 EEKNKILNNENLKNS
-325 FANIEKVINANKE
+325 FANVEKAINANKE
-338 LRAFKDAISG
+338 LKAFKDAISG
-348 DNTLLIELLDYDSF
+348 DNTLLIELLNYDSF
-362 REKVLFS
+362 RVKVLFS
-369 YLKQSIQNVRS
+369 YLKQFIQNVRS
-380 LVGLYREKKPEIEE
+380 LVELYREKKPEIEE

-420 FKVELQNQKDIL
+420 FKVKLQNQKDIL
-432 LNEETAQFGFIFFD
+432 LNKDAAQFRFIFSD
-446 DNQDVNVQ
+446 DNQDMNVQ

-479 EARKRSDKPQLLVFD
+479 EARKRSNETQLLVFD
-494 DISDSFDYKNKHA
+494 DISDSFDYRNKYA
-507 IIEYLNDLQECGQ
+507 IIEYLNDLQECKQ

-534 TLASRLGIPREQIKM
+534 TLASRLNIPREQIKM

-562 GGYLKDFVKHIKDSQ
+562 GGYLKSVIKCIRDS
-577 EDKDFFALI
+577 EKDKDFFALI

-601 KDSNYIKLTSCLHIK
+601 KNNNYIKLTSCLHMK
-616 KDTKNIQIQD
+616 KDTKDIQIQD

-641 KKIEKDNSKLYFQ
+641 KKIEEDNSKLYFEK
-654 AIYDIAE
+654 IYNIAE
-661 EIYNDKDRNRI
+661 KIYNDKNHDHI

-677 IIFSMAIRL
+677 IIFSIVIRL

-755 YTCLEK
+755 YTCFEE

>member
-1 MKIKFKRLD
+1 MELKI
-10 YQEKCLNQILG
+10 
-21 VFKGIYLKEPENDAQ
+21 
-36 RISNPVFEIGEIK
+36 
-49 DLLLENIE
+49 NIE
-57 NCYGIGKIKDTF
+57 NCYGIGKIKDIS
-69 LNFSQANSYLL
+69 LNFSEANSYLL
-80 YAQNGVFKTSFA
+80 YAQNGVFKISFA

-98 INNKMPKDN
+98 INNEMPKDN
-107 FYPNRESKI
+107 FYPKRESKI
-116 EIEFNGN
+116 EIEFNGHG
-123 KISKENVAV
+123 ISKENVAV
-132 FHSYDEKFSSEDS
+132 FHSYDEKFNSEDS
-145 VTNFMAKS
+145 VTTFMAKS
-153 ELKQRYDN
+153 DLKQRYDD

-176 LKSGFD
+176 LKSGFN
-182 SVFDYEKE
+182 YEKE
-190 IKTIFKNKSFYE
+190 IETIKNKNFYE

-207 LTDIENSEEHYSFKY
+207 LTEIENSEEHYSFKY
-222 HDIFDKLGK
+222 HDIFDKSEK
-231 VKDFVNEN
+231 VKDFVNKH
-239 RGLIEQ
+239 RDLIEQ
-245 YFNKY
+245 YFNEY

-261 HTEIGDFGTN
+261 HTEVGDFGTN

-295 GEEIKDYNKLSEIFE
+295 EEEIKNYNKLSEIFE
-310 EEKNKILNNESLKNS
+310 EEKNKILNNENLKNS
-325 FANIEKVINANKE
+325 FANIEKAINANKE
-338 LRAFKDAISG
+338 LKAFKDAINR
-348 DNTLLIELLDYDSF
+348 DNTLLTELLNYDSF

-369 YLKQSIQNVRS
+369 YLKQAIQNVRI
-380 LVGLYREKKPEIEE
+380 LVELYREKKPEIKE

-402 QKEWESVIEIFNQ
+402 QKEWESVIETFNQ

-420 FKVELQNQKDIL
+420 FKVKLQNQKDIL
-432 LNEETAQFGFIFFD
+432 LNKDTAQFRFIFSD
-446 DNQDVNVQ
+446 DNQDMNVQ

-479 EARKRSDKPQLLVFD
+479 EARKRSDEVQLLVFD
-494 DISDSFDYKNKHA
+494 DISDSFDYKNKYA
-507 IIEYLNDLQECGQ
+507 IIEYLNDLQECRQ

-534 TLASRLGIPREQIKM
+534 TLASRLNIPREQIKM
-549 IRKNDAREIIFEN
+549 IRKNDAREIFFEN
-562 GGYLKDFVKHIKDSQ
+562 GEYLKSVIKCIRDS
-577 EDKDFFALI
+577 EKDKDFFALI

-601 KDSNYIKLTSCLHIK
+601 KNNNYIKLTSCLHMK
-616 KDTKNIQIQD
+616 KDTKDIQIQD

-633 VFGTERKK
+633 VFGIGRKK
-641 KKIEKDNSKLYFQ
+641 KKIEEDNSKLYFET
-654 AIYDIAE
+654 IYNIAE
-661 EIYNDKDRNRI
+661 KIYNDKNYNHI

-677 IIFSMAIRL
+677 IIFSIVIRL

-755 YTCLEK
+755 YTCFEE
-761 VKNLN
+761 VKKLNKSYQ

>member
-1 MKIKFKRLD
+1 MELKII
-10 YQEKCLNQILG
+10 NM
-21 VFKGIYLKEPENDAQ
+21 
-36 RISNPVFEIGEIK
+36 
-49 DLLLENIE
+49 E
-57 NCYGIGKIKDTF
+57 NCYGIGKMKEI
-69 LNFSQANSYLL
+69 LNFSQVNSCLL

-98 INNKMPKDN
+98 INNEMPKDH

-239 RGLIEQ
+239 RDLIEQ

-261 HTEIGDFGTN
+261 HTEVGDFGTN

-348 DNTLLIELLDYDSF
+348 DNTLLIELLNYDSF
-362 REKVLFS
+362 RVKVLFS
-369 YLKQSIQNVRS
+369 YLKQSIQNVKS
-380 LVGLYREKKPEIEE
+380 LVELYREKKSEIEK
-394 IIKQANKD
+394 IIK
-402 QKEWESVIEIFNQ
+402 
-415 RFLVP
+415 
-420 FKVELQNQKDIL
+420 
-432 LNEETAQFGFIFFD
+432 
-446 DNQDVNVQ
+446 
-454 KEDLQKHLSGG
+454 
-465 EKRALYILQILFEI
+465 
-479 EARKRSDKPQLLVFD
+479 
-494 DISDSFDYKNKHA
+494 
-507 IIEYLNDLQECGQ
+507 
-520 FKLLVMTHNFDFYR
+520 
-534 TLASRLGIPREQIKM
+534 
-549 IRKNDAREIIFEN
+549 
-562 GGYLKDFVKHIKDSQ
+562 
-577 EDKDFFALI
+577 
-586 PFVRNLIEYTSFQAD
+586 
-601 KDSNYIKLTSCLHIK
+601 
-616 KDTKNIQIQD
+616 
-626 ISKIFDS
+626 
-633 VFGTERKK
+633 
-641 KKIEKDNSKLYFQ
+641 
-654 AIYDIAE
+654 
-661 EIYNDKDRNRI
+661 
-672 ELQNK
+672 
-677 IIFSMAIRL
+677 
-686 KSEEWMLNK
+686 
-695 LNQEFESTNN
+695 
-705 QTRELYDAIK
+705 
-715 KELSDD
+715 
-721 EKRIIQKVLMITPEN
+721 
-736 IHINS
+736 
-741 FMFEPILD
+741 
-749 ISLDHL
+749 
-755 YTCLEK
+755 
-761 VKNLN
+761 

>member
-1 MKIKFKRLD
+1 MELKII
-10 YQEKCLNQILG
+10 NM
-21 VFKGIYLKEPENDAQ
+21 
-36 RISNPVFEIGEIK
+36 
-49 DLLLENIE
+49 E
-57 NCYGIGKIKDTF
+57 NCYGIGKIKEEIS
-69 LNFSQANSYLL
+69 LNFSQKNSCLL

-98 INNKMPKDN
+98 INNKMPKDH

-116 EIEFNGN
+116 EIEFDGN

-145 VTNFMAKS
+145 VTTFMAES
-153 ELKQRYDN
+153 DLKQRYDN
-161 ILSELEKEKKALLKS
+161 ILSKLEKEKKALLKS
-176 LKSGFD
+176 LKSG
-182 SVFDYEKE
+182 FDYEKE

-207 LTDIENSEEHYSFKY
+207 LTEIENSEEHYSFKY
-222 HDIFDKLGK
+222 HDIFDKK
-231 VKDFVNEN
+231 VENFVNEN
-239 RGLIEQ
+239 RDLIEQ

-261 HTEIGDFGTN
+261 HTEVGDFGTN

-276 KKALENDRF
+276 KKALENERF
-285 FKANHSLMIA
+285 FKADHSLMIA
-295 GEEIKDYNKLSEIFE
+295 GEEIKDYNRLSEIFE
-310 EEKNKILNNESLKNS
+310 EEKNKILNNEDLKNS
-325 FANIEKVINANKE
+325 FANIEKFINANKE

-369 YLKQSIQNVRS
+369 YLKQSIQNVKS
-380 LVGLYREKKPEIEE
+380 LVELYREKKPEIEK
-394 IIKQANKD
+394 IIEKANKD
-402 QKEWESVIEIFNQ
+402 QKEWESVTKIFNQ

-432 LNEETAQFGFIFFD
+432 LNEESAQFGFIFSD

-479 EARKRSDKPQLLVFD
+479 EARKRSNETQLLVFD

-586 PFVRNLIEYTSFQAD
+586 PFVRNLIEYTRLQAS
-601 KDSNYIKLTSCLHIK
+601 KDNDYIKLTNCLHMK
-616 KDTKNIQIQD
+616 KDTETIKIQD

-641 KKIEKDNSKLYFQ
+641 RNIEKDGSKLYLQ

-661 EIYNDKDRNRI
+661 EICNDENRNHI

-677 IIFSMAIRL
+677 IIFSIAIRL
-686 KSEEWMLNK
+686 KAEEWMLNK
-695 LNQEFESTNN
+695 LNQEFKPKKN
-705 QTRELYDAIK
+705 QTRELYDATK

-749 ISLDHL
+749 TSLDHL
-755 YTCLEK
+755 YKCFKE

>member
-1 MKIKFKRLD
+1 
-10 YQEKCLNQILG
+10 
-21 VFKGIYLKEPENDAQ
+21 
-36 RISNPVFEIGEIK
+36 
-49 DLLLENIE
+49 
-57 NCYGIGKIKDTF
+57 
-69 LNFSQANSYLL
+69 
-80 YAQNGVFKTSFA
+80 
-92 KSLTDL
+92 
-98 INNKMPKDN
+98 MPKDN
-107 FYPNRESKI
+107 FYPNRESEIK
-116 EIEFNGN
+116 IEFNGK

-145 VTNFMAKS
+145 VTTFMAKS

-176 LKSGFD
+176 LKSGFN
-182 SVFDYEKE
+182 YEKE
-190 IKTIFKNKSFYE
+190 IETIKNKNFYE

-207 LTDIENSEEHYSFKY
+207 LTEIENSEEHYSFKY
-222 HDIFDKLGK
+222 HDIFDKSEK
-231 VKDFVNEN
+231 VKDFVNKN
-239 RGLIEQ
+239 RDLIEQ

-261 HTEIGDFGTN
+261 HTEVGDFGTN

-276 KKALENDRF
+276 KKALENNRF
-285 FKANHSLMIA
+285 FKANHSLKIA
-295 GEEIKDYNKLSEIFE
+295 GEEITNYQKLSDIFE
-310 EEKNKILNNESLKNS
+310 NEKNRILNNEGLKES
-325 FANIEKVINANKE
+325 FDKIEKVINANKE
-338 LRAFKDAISG
+338 LKVFKDAISK
-348 DNTLLIELLDYDSF
+348 DNTLLAELLDYDSF
-362 REKVLFS
+362 RKKVLFS
-369 YLKQSIQNVRS
+369 YLKQVIQNVKS
-380 LVGLYREKKPEIEE
+380 LVNLYREKKPKIEE

-432 LNEETAQFGFIFFD
+432 LNKDTAQFRFIFS
-446 DNQDVNVQ
+446 DNNQNIMNVQ

-479 EARKRSDKPQLLVFD
+479 EARKRSDKVQLLVFD
-494 DISDSFDYKNKHA
+494 DISDSFDYRNKYA
-507 IIEYLNDLQECGQ
+507 IIEYLKDLQECRQ
-520 FKLLVMTHNFDFYR
+520 FKLFVMTHNFDFYR
-534 TLASRLGIPREQIKM
+534 TLASRLNIPRKQIKM
-549 IRKNDAREIIFEN
+549 IHKNDAREIIFEE
-562 GGYLKDFVKHIKDSQ
+562 GRYLKSFIKWIRDS
-577 EDKDFFALI
+577 EDDKDFFALI
-586 PFVRNLIEYTSFQAD
+586 PFVRNLIEYTGFQAD

-626 ISKIFDS
+626 ISEIFDS

-641 KKIEKDNSKLYFQ
+641 KKIEKDSSKLYFQ

-661 EIYNDKDRNRI
+661 EIYNDKDCNRI

-677 IIFSMAIRL
+677 IILSMAIRL
-686 KSEEWMLNK
+686 KAEEWMLNK
-695 LNQEFESTNN
+695 LNQEFKSEKN
-705 QTRELYDAIK
+705 QTRELYDDTK
-715 KELSDD
+715 KELSDN

-749 ISLDHL
+749 TSLDHL

>member
-1 MKIKFKRLD
+1 MGLKI
-10 YQEKCLNQILG
+10 
-21 VFKGIYLKEPENDAQ
+21 
-36 RISNPVFEIGEIK
+36 
-49 DLLLENIE
+49 NIE
-57 NCYGIGKIKDTF
+57 NCYGIGKIKDIS

-98 INNKMPKDN
+98 INNEMPKDN
-107 FYPNRESKI
+107 FYPKRESKI
-116 EIEFNGN
+116 EIEFNGHG
-123 KISKENVAV
+123 ISKENVAV
-132 FHSYDEKFSSEDS
+132 FHSYDEKFNSEDS
-145 VTNFMAKS
+145 VTTFMAKS

-161 ILSELEKEKKALLKS
+161 ILSELEEKKKALLKS
-176 LKSGFD
+176 LKSGFN
-182 SVFDYEKE
+182 YEKE
-190 IKTIFKNKSFYE
+190 IETIKNKNFYE

-207 LTDIENSEEHYSFKY
+207 LTEIENSEEHYSFKY
-222 HDIFDKLGK
+222 HDIFDKSEK
-231 VKDFVNEN
+231 VKDFVNKN
-239 RGLIEQ
+239 RDLIEQ
-245 YFNKY
+245 YFNIY
-250 KELLSLSKVFK
+250 KELLSLSKIFK

-295 GEEIKDYNKLSEIFE
+295 EEEIKNYNKLSEIFE
-310 EEKNKILNNESLKNS
+310 EEKNKILNNENLKNS
-325 FANIEKVINANKE
+325 FANVEKAINANKE
-338 LRAFKDAISG
+338 LKAFKDAINR
-348 DNTLLIELLDYDSF
+348 DNTLLTELLNYDSF

-369 YLKQSIQNVRS
+369 YLKQFIQNVRS
-380 LVGLYREKKPEIEE
+380 LVELYREKKPEIEE

-420 FKVELQNQKDIL
+420 FKVKLQNQKDIL
-432 LNEETAQFGFIFFD
+432 LNKDAAQFRFIFSD
-446 DNQDVNVQ
+446 DNQDMNVQ

-479 EARKRSDKPQLLVFD
+479 EARKRSNETQLLVFD
-494 DISDSFDYKNKHA
+494 DISDSFDYRNKYA
-507 IIEYLNDLQECGQ
+507 IIEYLNDLQECKQ

-534 TLASRLGIPREQIKM
+534 TLASRLNIPREQIKM

-562 GGYLKDFVKHIKDSQ
+562 GGYLKSVIKCIRDS
-577 EDKDFFALI
+577 EKDKDFFALI

-601 KDSNYIKLTSCLHIK
+601 KNNNYIKLTSCLHMK
-616 KDTKNIQIQD
+616 KDTKDIQIQD

-641 KKIEKDNSKLYFQ
+641 KKIEEDNSKLYFET
-654 AIYDIAE
+654 IYNIAE
-661 EIYNDKDRNRI
+661 KIYNDKNHDHI

-677 IIFSMAIRL
+677 IIFSIVIRL

-755 YTCLEK
+755 YTCFEE

>member
-1 MKIKFKRLD
+1 MGLKI
-10 YQEKCLNQILG
+10 
-21 VFKGIYLKEPENDAQ
+21 
-36 RISNPVFEIGEIK
+36 
-49 DLLLENIE
+49 NIE
-57 NCYGIGKIKDTF
+57 NCYGIGKIKDIS
-69 LNFSQANSYLL
+69 LNFSEANSYLL

-98 INNKMPKDN
+98 INNEMPKDN
-107 FYPNRESKI
+107 FYPKRESKI
-116 EIEFNGN
+116 EIEFNGHG
-123 KISKENVAV
+123 ISKENVAV
-132 FHSYDEKFSSEDS
+132 FHSYDEKFNSEDS
-145 VTNFMAKS
+145 VTTFMAKS

-161 ILSELEKEKKALLKS
+161 ILSELEEKKKVLLKS
-176 LKSGFD
+176 LKSGFN
-182 SVFDYEKE
+182 YEKE
-190 IKTIFKNKSFYE
+190 IETIKNKNFYE

-207 LTDIENSEEHYSFKY
+207 LTEIENSEEHYSFKY
-222 HDIFDKLGK
+222 HDIFDKSEK
-231 VKDFVNEN
+231 VKDFVNKN
-239 RGLIEQ
+239 RDLIEQ
-245 YFNKY
+245 YFNIY

-261 HTEIGDFGTN
+261 HTEVGDFGTN

-295 GEEIKDYNKLSEIFE
+295 EEEIKNYNKLSEIFE
-310 EEKNKILNNESLKNS
+310 EEKNKILNNENLKNS
-325 FANIEKVINANKE
+325 FANIEKFINANKE

-348 DNTLLIELLDYDSF
+348 DNTLLIELLNYDSF

-402 QKEWESVIEIFNQ
+402 QKEWESVIKIFNQ

-432 LNEETAQFGFIFFD
+432 LNEETAQFGFIFSD
-446 DNQDVNVQ
+446 GNQDVNVQ

-479 EARKRSDKPQLLVFD
+479 EARKRSNETQLLVFD

-586 PFVRNLIEYTSFQAD
+586 PFVRNLIEYTRPQAD
-601 KDSNYIKLTSCLHIK
+601 KDNDYIKLTSCLHMK

-641 KKIEKDNSKLYFQ
+641 KKIEKDNSKLYHQ

-661 EIYNDKDRNRI
+661 EIYNDKNCNHI

-677 IIFSMAIRL
+677 IIFSIAIRL
-686 KSEEWMLNK
+686 KAEEWMLNK
-695 LNQEFESTNN
+695 LNQEFKPKKN
-705 QTRELYDAIK
+705 QTRELYDATK

-749 ISLDHL
+749 TSLDHL
-755 YTCLEK
+755 YTCFEE